1 MDMPH
6 HPLNTGPVQVK
17 ERHVM
22 TQLDQLLGFSST
34 HGNAGNPSSSPRKSR
49 KRRTGQLILD
59 QLLAL
64 VLLDT
69 WEQSKYT
76 QCTERAKDSKIE
88 DITSINDWH

>member
-1 MDMPH
+1 
-6 HPLNTGPVQVK
+6 
-17 ERHVM
+17 M

-34 HGNAGNPSSSPRKSR
+34 HGNAGNPSSSPRNSR
-49 KRRTGQLILD
+49 KKRTGQLILD

-76 QCTERAKDSKIE
+76 
-88 DITSINDWH
+88 